1 MINVSDLSVANTSN
15 ELPYLRIS
23 RLTKKFGDF
32 VALDDISLEVNDGEF
47 VCFLGPSG
55 CGKTTFLRAIAGLD
69 IQTSGTVHQADADIS
84 ALPPSE
90 RDFGIVF
97 QSYALFPNLTVEKNI
112 AFGLENQKIPRGDI
126 KKRVNDLLELVGLP
140 EQENKYPSQ
149 LSGGQQQRIALARA
163 IATSPGLLL
172 LDEPLSA
179 LDAKVRTYL
188 RHEVKTL
195 QRKLGVTTIMVTHD
209 QEEAL
214 TMADRIVVMNDGV
227 IDQVGTPTEI
237 YREPKTLF
245 VANFIGTM
253 NHVKGHAASSGSA
266 KFGSRELSCRKHD
279 LPPGK
284 PAIISIRPEDI
295 VPIDE
300 IDPSVAQ
307 TGNIFNVTVE
317 EMEFLGSFW
326 RIHLG
331 GKQLDNSRLIID
343 LSVNAVIR
351 MNTTVGKEMSIE
363 LPSDRLYVFKRG
375 PAQ

>member
-1 MINVSDLSVANTSN
+1 MITVSNLSAANTSN
-15 ELPYLRIS
+15 KPAFLRVS
-23 RLTKKFGDF
+23 GLTKKFGEF
-32 VALDDISLEVNDGEF
+32 VALDDVSIEINDGEF

-55 CGKTTFLRAIAGLD
+55 CGKTTFIRAIAGLD
-69 IQTSGTVHQADADIS
+69 IQTSGTVHQAGTDIS

-112 AFGLENQKIPRGDI
+112 AFGLENQKLSRADI
-126 KKRVNDLLELVGLP
+126 KKRVDELLELVGLP
-140 EQENKYPSQ
+140 DQPKKYPSQ

-188 RHEVKTL
+188 RHEVKAL

-214 TMADRIVVMNDGV
+214 TMADRIVVMNQGV

-253 NHVKGHAASSGSA
+253 NQLRGHAATPESATLGSL
-266 KFGSRELSCRKHD
+266 ELACRKHD
-279 LPPGK
+279 LAPGQR
-284 PAIISIRPEDI
+284 AVISIRPEDI
-295 VPIDE
+295 VPDDE
-300 IDPSVAQ
+300 IAAAVAQ
-307 TGNIFNVTVE
+307 TGNKFNVTVK

-331 GKQLDNSRLIID
+331 DEQLGDSQLIID

-351 MNTTVGKEMSIE
+351 MNTSVGKKMSIE
-363 LPSDRLYVFKRG
+363 LPPDRLMVFN
-375 PAQ
+375 PAAN

>member
-1 MINVSDLSVANTSN
+1 MIIVSDLSAANTSN
-15 ELPYLRIS
+15 KPPYLRIS
-23 RLTKKFGDF
+23 RLTKKFGEF
-32 VALDDISLEVNDGEF
+32 VALNDISLEVNDGEF

-69 IQTSGTVHQADADIS
+69 IQTSGTVYQGNTDIS

-112 AFGLENQKIPRGDI
+112 SFGLESQKISRADI
-126 KKRVNDLLELVGLP
+126 KKRVDELLELVGLP
-140 EQENKYPSQ
+140 EQKKKYPSQ

-179 LDAKVRTYL
+179 LDAKVRAYL
-188 RHEVKTL
+188 RHEVKAL

-214 TMADRIVVMNDGV
+214 TMADRIVVMNQGV

-245 VANFIGTM
+245 VADFIGTM
-253 NHVKGHAASSGSA
+253 NHVDGHAATPESATLGSL
-266 KFGSRELSCRKHD
+266 ELACRKHD
-279 LPPGK
+279 LAPGQ
-284 PAIISIRPEDI
+284 PAVISIRPEDI
-295 VPIDE
+295 VPGDE
-300 IDPSVAQ
+300 MAASVAQ
-307 TGNIFNVTVE
+307 TENSFNVTVK

-331 GKQLDNSRLIID
+331 DEQLGISQLIID

-351 MNTTVGKEMSIE
+351 MNTSVGKKMSID
-363 LPSDRLYVFKRG
+363 LPSDRLMVFN
-375 PAQ
+375 PASN

>member
-1 MINVSDLSVANTSN
+1 VSDPSATDTSN
-15 ELPYLRIS
+15 KPSYLRIS
-23 RLTKKFGDF
+23 RLTKKFGEF
-32 VALDDISLEVNDGEF
+32 VALDDVSIEVNEGEF

-112 AFGLENQKIPRGDI
+112 AFGLENQKLPRADI
-126 KKRVNDLLELVGLP
+126 KKRVNELLELVGLTDQP
-140 EQENKYPSQ
+140 KKYPSQ

-188 RHEVKTL
+188 RHEVKAL

-214 TMADRIVVMNDGV
+214 TMADRIVVMNQGV

-245 VANFIGTM
+245 VADFIGTM
-253 NHVKGHAASSGSA
+253 NHVNGHTATPESASLGSL
-266 KFGSRELSCRKHD
+266 ELACRKHD
-279 LPPGK
+279 LAPGQ
-284 PAIISIRPEDI
+284 PAVISIRPEDI
-295 VPIDE
+295 VPGDE
-300 IDPSVAQ
+300 IAATVAQ
-307 TGNIFNVTVE
+307 TGNSFNVTVK

-331 GKQLDNSRLIID
+331 DEQLGNSQLIID

-351 MNTTVGKEMSIE
+351 MNTSIGKKMSIE
-363 LPSDRLYVFKRG
+363 LPPDRLIVFN
-375 PAQ
+375 PATK

>member
-1 MINVSDLSVANTSN
+1 MSDLSVANTSN
-15 ELPYLRIS
+15 KPPYLRIS
-23 RLTKKFGDF
+23 RLTKKFGEF
-32 VALDDISLEVNDGEF
+32 VALDDISLDVNDGEF

-69 IQTSGTVHQADADIS
+69 IQTSGTVHQADKDIS

-112 AFGLENQKIPRGDI
+112 AFGLENQKLSRVDI
-126 KKRVNDLLELVGLP
+126 KKRVDELLELVGLP
-140 EQENKYPSQ
+140 EQEKKYPSQ

-179 LDAKVRTYL
+179 LDAKVRVYL
-188 RHEVKTL
+188 RQEVKAL
-195 QRKLGVTTIMVTHD
+195 QQKLAVTTVMVTHD

-214 TMADRIVVMNDGV
+214 TMADRIVVMNQGV
-227 IDQVGTPTEI
+227 IDQIGTPTEI

-253 NHVKGHAASSGSA
+253 NHVTGYAGTPESARLGSL
-266 KFGSRELSCRKHD
+266 ELACRKHS
-279 LPPGK
+279 LAPGQQ
-284 PAIISIRPEDI
+284 AVLSIRPEDI
-295 VPIDE
+295 VPIDD
-300 IDPSVAQ
+300 IAADVVQ
-307 TGNIFNVTVE
+307 TGNSLTVTVKD
-317 EMEFLGSFW
+317 MEFLGSFW
-326 RIHLG
+326 RLHLTDE
-331 GKQLDNSRLIID
+331 QLGISQLVID

-351 MNTTVGKEMSIE
+351 MNTSVGKKMSIE
-363 LPSDRLYVFKRG
+363 LPSDRLMVFD
-375 PAQ
+375 PTTN